1 MPIYPITFSIPDC
14 KIVKE
19 VPEKIRVIS
28 KLLPGVKRT
37 YIYNTEEE
45 YYKQY
50 QESIFAFTTKKAG
63 WDCLRHYEIIAN
75 GCIPVFYG
83 IDTCPENTLSLFPKS
98 LILECIDFYEEY
110 KDDVVED
117 IPYSSIVTKLL
128 EYSRSYLTTE
138 KIVDYIIDKIIKNY
152 TFPISDILF
161 LSGRKEPDYLR
172 DLTLH
177 GFKSVFKDRCHDYPK
192 IEHIYKCNGIDQ
204 SKLYGK
210 GITYTD
216 LLDHELHDPK
226 RDQTIEDDIKNK
238 KYDLVI
244 YGNYHRGMPKYDSIS
259 KGYSLDQI
267 VLLCGEDIHNCN
279 YNKYKDHTIFVREL
293 NN

>member
-1 MPIYPITFSIPDC
+1 MPVYPITFSIPRC
-14 KIVKE
+14 KIIDK

-28 KLLPGVKRT
+28 KLIPGVKRT
-37 YIYNTEEE
+37 YIYDTEEE

-63 WDCLRHYEIIAN
+63 WDCLRHYEILAN

-110 KDDVVED
+110 KDDLIED
-117 IPYSSIVTKLL
+117 IPYIPLITKLL
-128 EYSRSYLTTE
+128 NYTQTRLTTE
-138 KIVDYIIDKIIKNY
+138 NIVGYIMDKIKNSD
-152 TFPISDILF
+152 ISDVLF
-161 LSGRKEPDYLR
+161 LSGKKDPDYLR

-177 GFKSVFKDRCHDYPK
+177 GFKSVFKEKCHDYPK
-192 IEHIYKCNGIDQ
+192 IEHIYKCKENQIDK

-216 LLDHELHDPK
+216 LLDHKYNDPK
-226 RDQTIEDDIKNK
+226 RDQTIEDDIKNNR
-238 KYDLVI
+238 YDLII
-244 YGNYHRGMPKYDSIS
+244 YGNYHRGMPKYDTVLKS
-259 KGYSLDQI
+259 YNVDQVI
-267 VLLCGEDIHNCN
+267 LMCGEDIHNCN
-279 YNKYKDHTIFVREL
+279 YYKYNDYLVFVREL
-293 NN
+293 T